1 VRILILTYSFNDT
14 TYCKTCSVESDERMS
29 MHDEMGR
36 TGEEAVVAHFKVIS
50 RHSDGIRE
58 KYYKTQSCMRLC
70 EFIFHRELLILRV
83 S

>member
-1 VRILILTYSFNDT
+1 
-14 TYCKTCSVESDERMS
+14 